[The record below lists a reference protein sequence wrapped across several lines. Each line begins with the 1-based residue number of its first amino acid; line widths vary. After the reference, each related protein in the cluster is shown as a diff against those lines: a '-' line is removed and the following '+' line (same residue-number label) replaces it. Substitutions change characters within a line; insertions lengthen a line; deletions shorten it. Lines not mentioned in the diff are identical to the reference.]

1 MVKERSQ
8 SYFNAS
14 GNPEFIVPNCR
25 MDYTPSLRSKLGSHV
40 KWSNFFGTGQRL
52 HCHTKYREA
61 KVMSAVGGARKN
73 ILITSLTLSLRYKS
87 LLDSHPG
94 QTNMISPSEMNR
106 NLLTAKMMN
115 NDMMA
120 WPQMPTPSPNL

>member
-1 MVKERSQ
+1 M
-8 SYFNAS
+8 
-14 GNPEFIVPNCR
+14 P
-25 MDYTPSLRSKLGSHV
+25 
-40 KWSNFFGTGQRL
+40 
-52 HCHTKYREA
+52 
-61 KVMSAVGGARKN
+61 AVRGARQN
-73 ILITSLTLSLRYKS
+73 ILISFLTLSILRYKS

-115 NDMMA
+115 NEMMA

>member
-1 MVKERSQ
+1 M
-8 SYFNAS
+8 
-14 GNPEFIVPNCR
+14 P
-25 MDYTPSLRSKLGSHV
+25 
-40 KWSNFFGTGQRL
+40 
-52 HCHTKYREA
+52 
-61 KVMSAVGGARKN
+61 AVGGAWHN
-73 ILITSLTLSLRYKS
+73 ILTLFLTLSPFRYKS

>member
-1 MVKERSQ
+1 M
-8 SYFNAS
+8 
-14 GNPEFIVPNCR
+14 P
-25 MDYTPSLRSKLGSHV
+25 
-40 KWSNFFGTGQRL
+40 
-52 HCHTKYREA
+52 
-61 KVMSAVGGARKN
+61 AVRGARQN
-73 ILITSLTLSLRYKS
+73 ILISFLTLSPLRYKS

-94 QTNMISPSEMNR
+94 ATNMISPSEMNR